1 MQSTL
6 WFEYLAGVLIST
18 QSAADLRRHNPYLSD
33 AQCSALL
40 TQTAEILFTCIRLS
54 QLNRCISKASKLAS
68 HIEKLALRKLQDS
81 DTTAAPLSILQVAL
95 QRSDFNFYMAK
106 EHVSTLCDRL
116 LQLQQACGKSSGQ
129 CLMVLHHTDFDQSR
143 SEAVMKD
150 VDEFDEMVRVSQQG
164 CLYKGTKLFDVSLV
178 HCPAKRPGISLDAMC
193 HILDHSCKDLA
204 KEIGAERVYVDQE
217 SDQSFLLDPRFLVFE
232 FLSGFLL
239 RDRQVELVRD
249 FVSSHSHLHS
259 RVEQMI
265 MGQGK
270 TTVIAP
276 LLAMMLAS
284 SESLI
289 MQVVPAALLEQSRG
303 VLRKLFSSVIQ
314 KPVVT
319 FTFDRASKDTE
330 TPGLL
335 LQLLKKLQRARATRS
350 VVIATPESVKSCMLK
365 YVDLLHLVQNAPQ
378 LCCVPMNKL
387 STKQQRTAKD
397 TANEYTKYAECADLL
412 KQVVALWGAAQNG
425 VALLDEVDMVLHPL
439 KSELNYP
446 IGTPLSQQCAA
457 ADPWFQVKSCRWTSS
472 PRDGCLQAIC
482 SILCSSTV
490 WVGWHLARALHRLV
504 LAPSRLLGLLLR
516 RGFEPTHSKILH
528 ILFCFYLSTI

>member
-1 MQSTL
+1 
-6 WFEYLAGVLIST
+6 
-18 QSAADLRRHNPYLSD
+18 
-33 AQCSALL
+33 
-40 TQTAEILFTCIRLS
+40 
-54 QLNRCISKASKLAS
+54 
-68 HIEKLALRKLQDS
+68 
-81 DTTAAPLSILQVAL
+81 
-95 QRSDFNFYMAK
+95 
-106 EHVSTLCDRL
+106 
-116 LQLQQACGKSSGQ
+116 
-129 CLMVLHHTDFDQSR
+129 
-143 SEAVMKD
+143 
-150 VDEFDEMVRVSQQG
+150 
-164 CLYKGTKLFDVSLV
+164 
-178 HCPAKRPGISLDAMC
+178 
-193 HILDHSCKDLA
+193 
-204 KEIGAERVYVDQE
+204 
-217 SDQSFLLDPRFLVFE
+217 
-232 FLSGFLL
+232 
-239 RDRQVELVRD
+239 
-249 FVSSHSHLHS
+249 
-259 RVEQMI
+259 
-265 MGQGK
+265 
-270 TTVIAP
+270 VIAP

-330 TPGLL
+330 TPELL

-350 VVIATPESVKSCMLK
+350 VVVATPESVKSCMLK

-425 VALLDEVDMVLHPL
+425 VALLDEVDMILHPL

-457 ADPWFQVKSCRWTSS
+457 ADSWFQVKSCLWTSS

-482 SILCSSTV
+482 SILCSSTM